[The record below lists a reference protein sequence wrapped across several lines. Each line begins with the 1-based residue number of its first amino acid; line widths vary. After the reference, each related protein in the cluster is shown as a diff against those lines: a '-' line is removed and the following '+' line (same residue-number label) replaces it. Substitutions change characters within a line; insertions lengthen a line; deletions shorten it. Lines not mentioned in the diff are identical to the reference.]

1 MTGHVNGG
9 GEMISGSG
17 RHGDKSVGALSGGG
31 AEARAYETGR
41 RGDQLPTARASFVS
55 SLLGI
60 AGIDQILTN
69 FAAVERVVGTVP
81 LRPLCPQDLR
91 SRITIA
97 LDESIGLRRSLIDSS
112 LDRRSRC
119 W

>member
-31 AEARAYETGR
+31 AQARAYETGR
-41 RGDQLPTARASFVS
+41 RSASYRARLLCLVASRDSWNRSNSYEFRH
-55 SLLGI
+55 G
-60 AGIDQILTN
+60 
-69 FAAVERVVGTVP
+69 GTRGSEP
-81 LRPLCPQDLR
+81 RPCDLRPGDLR

-97 LDESIGLRRSLIDSS
+97 RRTIAFDGSLNAAVAD
-112 LDRRSRC
+112 
-119 W
+119 